1 MNNLG
6 KYLIAYAVW
15 AIGINTIDYFTPWLR
30 KQEGGGWQKAESFP
44 YWDNWS
50 WTHIG
55 WGALASLMGLSI
67 PTFIVINAANEL
79 ILEKALCHAA
89 DNIEAIK
96 FSANCD
102 PWPHIA
108 ADFTYGMIGY
118 MVAKQVAPPIITR
131 IFN

>member
-55 WGALASLMGLSI
+55 WGALASLMGLST
-67 PTFIVINAANEL
+67 PTFVVINAANEL

-89 DNIEAIK
+89 NNTEAIK
-96 FSANCD
+96 FSAKSTRTAR
-102 PWPHIA
+102 W
-108 ADFTYGMIGY
+108 T
-118 MVAKQVAPPIITR
+118 AKWTTR
-131 IFN
+131 PTRSARSARSATG